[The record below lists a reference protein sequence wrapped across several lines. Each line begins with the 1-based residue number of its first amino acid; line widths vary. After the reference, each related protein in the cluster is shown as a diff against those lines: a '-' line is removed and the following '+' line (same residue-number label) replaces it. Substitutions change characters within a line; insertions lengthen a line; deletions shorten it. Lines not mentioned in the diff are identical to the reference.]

1 MTLTFI
7 LPLLIIIAFVIIV
20 GKLRIPL
27 NRALPVISL
36 YLALLLVSVTVFY
49 AIAEPGEPMPMP
61 TPEGTNNPWEE
72 HDRKINAFYNALFE
86 DRIEEYEGAYLNR
99 QWSLDYDQEQ
109 LLITTSD
116 NRQPTSMIAVKRKDT
131 GDGRID
137 IASYTAIPP
146 ASNATAVSPPEVR
159 LSNNRLE
166 IIPPE
171 PTRVEMVYFFH
182 DFTAAQFTGK
192 GLFMENRSFFYFS
205 EQPVLYLQI
214 PANLKIETNEST
226 EHYLNYIID
235 SSSLP

>member
-1 MTLTFI
+1 MMAI
-7 LPLLIIIAFVIIV
+7 LPVLVIIIALVIIIS
-20 GKLRIPL
+20 KIRIPL

-36 YLALLLVSVTVFY
+36 YLALLLVSVIVFY

-61 TPEGTNNPWEE
+61 TLVEIDNWEE
-72 HDRKINAFYNALFE
+72 HDRQINEFYNALFE

-99 QWSLDYDQEQ
+99 QWSFDYDQEQ

-116 NRQPTSMIAVKRKDT
+116 NRQPSSMITVKRKDT
-131 GDGRID
+131 EDGRID
-137 IASYTAIPP
+137 IASYTAFP
-146 ASNATAVSPPEVR
+146 ADSNTTMASSPDIR

-192 GLFMENRSFFYFS
+192 GLFMENRGFFYFS
-205 EQPVLYLQI
+205 EQQVLYLQI
-214 PANLKIETNEST
+214 PADLKIDTNEST

-235 SSSLP
+235 SSPSP